1 MKRDSSFHFS
11 RQRGMSLIEILI
23 GITIGLIIIIAAGAS
38 LLIVRSSSRTMTDS
52 AALEQQ
58 ATLAML
64 QIGRQLSQANAI
76 NTFLANT
83 DPDAGIIDPTIGKP
97 IAATHTA
104 AYTDRPDIRFDI
116 RPTGVSA
123 DQSGAG
129 GIALSKLAVFGKD
142 GDTSSTP
149 PTSDTLSVSY
159 AAPNDGTPANNCSG
173 VEADKLNLPAE
184 WMTSGGEAITSFTVP
199 ARRLVS
205 TFSVKNNSLEC
216 SQDPNV
222 DGNTSPAAANMIEM
236 RVNYLAVDDK
246 GTVTY
251 YKNADAVT
259 ASSTSD
265 NWKTINAVQV
275 CLEIAGDRTQA
286 AEQKFV
292 EDCQGKTKTVTDGRL
307 HRIVRNTFYLRNP
320 LLL

>member
-1 MKRDSSFHFS
+1 MKRDSSFRKMPHA
-11 RQRGMSLIEILI
+11 QRGISLIEILI

-76 NTFLANT
+76 NAFQVGT
-83 DPDAGIIDPTIGKP
+83 DPDTGIIDPDTGKP
-97 IAATHTA
+97 IAAPFTA
-104 AYTDRPDIRFDI
+104 AYEGNPLIRFDT
-116 RPTGVSA
+116 RPTGVST
-123 DQSGAG
+123 DEPGAA
-129 GIALSKLAVFGKD
+129 GIALSTLAVFGKD
-142 GDTSSTP
+142 GDTSITP
-149 PTSDTLSVSY
+149 PTFDKLSISY
-159 AAPNDGTPANNCSG
+159 AAPNDGTPANSCAGGIAAS
-173 VEADKLNLPAE
+173 LPIPDSVKKE
-184 WMTSGGEAITSFTVP
+184 GYTTP
-199 ARRLVS
+199 AARLVS
-205 TFSVKNNSLEC
+205 TFAVDGTNSLVC
-216 SQDPNV
+216 SQDPADTV
-222 DGNTSPAAANMIEM
+222 TSPAPAAANVIEM

-246 GTVTY
+246 GSVTY
-251 YKNADAVT
+251 YKT
-259 ASSTSD
+259 AEDVRTVSST

-292 EDCQGKTKTVTDGRL
+292 KDCQGNPKTVTDGRL

-320 LLL
+320 LL